1 MVSQPRV
8 TNYDFVFGLQLK
20 RKAAAV
26 VVDRLD
32 YLAADLDVCM
42 TVCTVSAV
50 LTRVSIVL
58 EHLYIFTVTPNREK
72 FPKKVGFSG
81 NFNE

>member
-42 TVCTVSAV
+42 TVCMCVSFKLRSARIN
-50 LTRVSIVL
+50 L
-58 EHLYIFTVTPNREK
+58 
-72 FPKKVGFSG
+72 
-81 NFNE
+81 